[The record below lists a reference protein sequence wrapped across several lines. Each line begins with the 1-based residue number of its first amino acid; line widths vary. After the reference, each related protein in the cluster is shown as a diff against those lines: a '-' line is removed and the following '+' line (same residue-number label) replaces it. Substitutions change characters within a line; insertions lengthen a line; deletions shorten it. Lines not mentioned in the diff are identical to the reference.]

1 LTKFANWC
9 EAENWLQEE
18 IAQNAYLSNQ
28 VEVLKTQ
35 MESVGL
41 EPAFVEQADDSD
53 VSPQQLPCH
62 HLLPGVVLAQSWVF
76 V

>member
-1 LTKFANWC
+1 
-9 EAENWLQEE
+9 
-18 IAQNAYLSNQ
+18 

-62 HLLPGVVLAQSWVF
+62 HLLPGVVLAQS
-76 V
+76 